1 MILIKNGRMV
11 DPASGID
18 EALDVVLEDG
28 RIKALG
34 KFPKTEAYEEVID
47 AAGKI
52 VAPGLV
58 DIQVHFRDPGLTY
71 KEDIVTGAAA
81 AAAGGYTTVVCM
93 ANTKPVVD
101 SVETLSDLRTRAREL
116 PVQVLNA
123 AAVTKGLKGEELT
136 DMRAL
141 RAAGAAGFT
150 DDGIPIADTA
160 LLFEAMKRA
169 KELDVPI
176 SLHEEDP
183 ALIASAG
190 INQGAVSRQLGV
202 GGAPALA
209 EEALVARDCA
219 LALRAGAR
227 VNIQH
232 LSSQVSVDIIRAM
245 KGLGASVFAE
255 VTPQHF
261 SLTERAVVERGT
273 LAKVNPPLREEA
285 DRYALIRGLKDGTI
299 DFIATDHAPHSRE
312 EKERDLNQAP
322 SGMIGLETALALGIT
337 NLVRK
342 GHLTMLQLLEK
353 MTVNPARFYKLGCGT
368 LKVGGP
374 ADMVIFD
381 ERERWTVEAEDFRSK
396 SRNSPFLGM
405 ELYGR
410 VHYTICGGRV
420 VFRREPKEK

>member
-58 DIQVHFRDPGLTY
+58 DIHVHFRDPGLTY

-261 SLTERAVVERGT
+261 SLTERAAVERGT

>member
-1 MILIKNGRMV
+1 MV

-58 DIQVHFRDPGLTY
+58 DIHVHFRDPGLTY

>member
-58 DIQVHFRDPGLTY
+58 DIHVHFRDPGLTY

-285 DRYALIRGLKDGTI
+285 DRYALIQGLKDGTI

>member
-1 MILIKNGRMV
+1 MILIKNGRVV
-11 DPASGID
+11 DPASGTD
-18 EALDVVLEDG
+18 EALDLLLEDG

-34 KFPKTEAYEEVID
+34 KFSRSESYEQVID

-58 DIQVHFRDPGLTY
+58 DIHVHFRDTGLTY
-71 KEDIVTGAAA
+71 KEDIVTGSAA
-81 AAAGGYTTVVCM
+81 AAAGGFTTVICM

-101 SVETLSDLRTRAREL
+101 SVDTLSDLRRRAEEL
-116 PVQVLNA
+116 PVHVLNA

-136 DMRAL
+136 DMKAL

-150 DDGIPIADTA
+150 DDGIPIASSA
-160 LLFEAMKRA
+160 LLFEAMKMVQ
-169 KELDVPI
+169 ELDVPI

-190 INQGAVSRQLGV
+190 VNQGTVSCQLGV

-209 EEALVARDCA
+209 EESLIARDCA
-219 LALRAGAR
+219 LALRTGAK
-227 VNIQH
+227 VDIQH
-232 LSSQVSVDIIRAM
+232 ISSGVSVDIVRSM
-245 KGLGASVFAE
+245 KRLGGRIFAE

-261 SLTERAVVERGT
+261 SLTQQAVLERGA

-285 DRYALIRGLKDGTI
+285 DRYALIQGLKDGTI

-312 EKERDLNQAP
+312 EKAKELNQAP

-353 MTVNPARFYKLGCGT
+353 MTVNPARFYNLDCGT
-368 LKVGGP
+368 LKEGAA
-374 ADMVIFD
+374 ADLVIFD
-381 ERERWTVEAEDFRSK
+381 ERERWTVTEDGFRSK
-396 SRNSPFLGM
+396 SCNSPFIGM
-405 ELYGR
+405 ELYGK

-420 VFRREPKEK
+420 VYEA

>member
-1 MILIKNGRMV
+1 MILIKNGRVV

-58 DIQVHFRDPGLTY
+58 DIHVHFRDPGLTY

-261 SLTERAVVERGT
+261 SLTERAAVERGT

>member
-58 DIQVHFRDPGLTY
+58 DIHVHFRDPGLTY